1 MKRLLSIF
9 LVSLLLYNMI
19 GFSFLYCW
27 EEYGTLYKQE
37 INIEESGDYY
47 WIKQPLQLPYQN
59 NWTESRPI
67 EGKVKHGE
75 NHYNLVEQRYQ
86 NDTLYTLCKLDDNAR
101 FRFMEL
107 AEHITDH
114 VKEHSSQAPSGKS
127 SFLLKNLLKEYTSIQ
142 RYTILYI
149 LEWTNPFNRS
159 CHHYQLS
166 EGYINN
172 SSPPPAIVC

>member
-1 MKRLLSIF
+1 M
-9 LVSLLLYNMI
+9 V

-27 EEYGTLYKQE
+27 EEYGIANSQE
-37 INIEESGDYY
+37 VNIEESGDYY

-59 NWTESRPI
+59 NWAESRPI

-86 NDTLYTLCKLDDNAR
+86 NDTLYTLCKLDNNAR

-114 VKEHSSQAPSGKS
+114 VKEHSSQAPSGKNS
-127 SFLLKNLLKEYTSIQ
+127 YLLKHFLKEYTSIQ
-142 RYTILYI
+142 RYTVLYI
-149 LEWTNPFNRS
+149 LEWIKPFNRLF
-159 CHHYQLS
+159 HHYQLS
-166 EGYINN
+166 EGYFNN
-172 SSPPPAIVC
+172 TSPPPAIVC